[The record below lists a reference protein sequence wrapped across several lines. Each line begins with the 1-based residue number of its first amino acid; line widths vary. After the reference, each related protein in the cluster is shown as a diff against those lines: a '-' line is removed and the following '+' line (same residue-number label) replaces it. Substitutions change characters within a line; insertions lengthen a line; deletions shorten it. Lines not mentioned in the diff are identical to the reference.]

1 MANTLTAILPKIL
14 ANSLPVLRENAVT
27 PRLITS
33 YGSRSRRQ
41 PGQTIDIPK
50 SAAQTAAS
58 ITNSNTPPSNTDNT
72 PTTVQ
77 LTLDKHYGTRFHL
90 SDQEVTQID
99 ADGTFLPGQIS
110 EAVKALANQIDS
122 DVLALYKDV
131 YEYNGTAGTTPF
143 ASEAQFNT
151 DWTSGARVKLG
162 TNLAPMDDRSVILDP
177 AAEGA
182 LVSLAKFT
190 DADRRGDTAG
200 IINGEIGQKIGA
212 RWVMNQNVPTHTRG
226 TLTGSPLVND
236 ASYTVGES
244 TVDIDAGSLTG
255 TVVVGDTFTVAG
267 DTQVYVVTA
276 NATASGN
283 AIAGMAFSPASKVA
297 WADNAAITF
306 DASGVQNLAFHR
318 SAFAI
323 GFAELG
329 GADYGLGNVSSIVD
343 PYTGATL
350 RLEVRRD
357 YKQTTWELD
366 VLYGVKAVRP
376 ELAVRIAG

>member
-14 ANSLPVLRENAVT
+14 ANSLPVLRQNAVT

-33 YGSRSRRQ
+33 YGSRSRRS
-41 PGQTIDIPK
+41 PGQTIDIPV
-50 SAAQTAAS
+50 SVAQTAAAV
-58 ITNSNTPPSNTDNT
+58 TNANTPPSNTDST

-77 LTLDKHYGTRFHL
+77 LTLDKHYATKFHL
-90 SDQEVTQID
+90 SDAELTRID
-99 ADGTFLPGQIS
+99 ADNTFLPGQV
-110 EAVKALANQIDS
+110 AQGVKALANQIDG
-122 DVLALYKDV
+122 DVLALYKNV

-143 ASEAQFNT
+143 ADEATFNT
-151 DWTSGARVKLG
+151 DWTKGARVKLG
-162 TNLAPMDDRSVILDP
+162 TNLAPMDDRSVVIDP
-177 AAEGA
+177 SAEGA

-190 DADRRGDTAG
+190 DADRVGDQAG

-226 TLTGSPLVND
+226 TLTGSPLVNQAD
-236 ASYTVGES
+236 VTVGDT

-255 TVVVGDTFTVAG
+255 TVVIGDTFTVAG

-276 NATASGN
+276 NATAATN
-283 AIAGMAFSPASKVA
+283 AIAGMAFLPAAKVA

-306 DASGVQNLAFHR
+306 DATGVQNMAFHR

-329 GADYGLGNVSSIVD
+329 GTDLGLGNMSSIVD